1 MMKSGEA
8 KKGKFL
14 SWNTA
19 GRVGFTAIFFFW
31 IYMTWNST
39 ADLDSKLNAATDQ
52 NTAIQNIQVDFKEE
66 VQLWKDLLLRSTNP
80 DTLSKNWAAYQA
92 QYQKVAAEAQE
103 ILRASQTPS
112 VNEQIRIFVDAHAA
126 NLEKYKGGMELLI
139 KSQFDPHAADAMVMG
154 IDRPLIGY
162 LEVAETN
169 MMDDKKRIDKGLVD
183 TARNNI
189 EQDMFALAFLA
200 LLAVWMPRY

>member
-1 MMKSGEA
+1 MKSTEG
-8 KKGKFL
+8 KKGKFF

-19 GRVGFTAIFFFW
+19 GRIAFTAIFFFW

-52 NTAIQNIQVDFKEE
+52 NAVIQNLQVDFKDE
-66 VQLWKDLLLRSTNP
+66 VQLWKDLLLRSTNQE
-80 DTLSKNWAAYQA
+80 TLNKNWAAYQV
-92 QYQKVAAEAQE
+92 QYQKVVAEAQE
-103 ILRASQTPS
+103 ILRASQTPA
-112 VNEQIRIFVDAHAA
+112 VNEQIKTFVDAHTA
-126 NLEKYKGGMELLI
+126 NLEMYKNGVDLLI
-139 KSQFDPHAADAMVMG
+139 KSKFDPHAADALVKG

-169 MMDDKKRIDKGLVD
+169 MLDDKKRTDKGLVD
-183 TARNNI
+183 TARNDI